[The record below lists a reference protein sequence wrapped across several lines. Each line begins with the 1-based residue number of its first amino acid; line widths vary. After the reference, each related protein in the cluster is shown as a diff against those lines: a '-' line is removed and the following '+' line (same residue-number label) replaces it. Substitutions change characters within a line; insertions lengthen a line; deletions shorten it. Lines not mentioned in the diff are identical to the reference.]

1 MKNCTFCGNPLSPQ
15 QIKEQIKPVKVRFF
29 NERQPDEAEVIPY
42 NDAFF
47 EVVKGKHKGNLIH
60 IFDIIK

>member
-15 QIKEQIKPVKVRFF
+15 QIKPVKVRFF

>member
-1 MKNCTFCGNPLSPQ
+1 MKNCTVCGNLLSPQ

-42 NDAFF
+42 NDSFF